1 MNDKTNLF
9 ADGEAYER
17 LMGRWSRLAGDQ
29 FIDWLDVPKGLRWLD
44 LGCGNGAFTERLI
57 SRCAPSEVTAI
68 DPSKEQLAYASVRPG
83 TKPAKFQLG
92 DAEKLPFADSRFDAA
107 VMALVITFVPDPAKA
122 VAEMTRVVRP
132 GGWIATYMWDV
143 LGGGLPI
150 APIYAAI
157 KSFGLPIPNNPGVAA
172 SQQDAMLA
180 FWEKAGLKSIDTCVI
195 RILTTYADFDDFWRS
210 NVVGVGPVGKAL
222 QEMTPNVREQIRS
235 RVHESLTTNSDG
247 TVTYEAFANAIKG
260 RAPE

>member
-17 LMGRWSRLAGDQ
+17 LMGRWSRLVGDQ

-57 SRCAPSEVTAI
+57 SHCAPSEVMAI

-83 TKPAKFQLG
+83 TKLAKFQVG
-92 DAEKLPFADSRFDAA
+92 SAEKLPFADGSFDAA

-122 VAEMTRVVRP
+122 VTEMTRVVRR

-157 KSFGLPIPNNPGVAA
+157 KSFGLPIPNNPSVAA
-172 SQQDAMLA
+172 SQRGAMLTY
-180 FWEKAGLKSIDTCVI
+180 WEKAGLKSIDTSVI
-195 RILTTYADFDDFWRS
+195 RIVTSYANFDDFWKS
-210 NVVGVGPVGKAL
+210 NVVGVGPVGKTL
-222 QEMTPNVREQIRS
+222 HDMTPDMREQIRS
-235 RVHESLTTNSDG
+235 RVRESLVTNSDG
-247 TVTYEAFANAIKG
+247 SVTYEAFANAVKG
-260 RAPE
+260 RVPE